1 MTVKEFCEK
10 ASSNM
15 DNMDVGLYEINGNT
29 ALYTTIGEM
38 SRNDGLHEEWK
49 NAEIEGWFI
58 DDKEYFI
65 LSVIKR

>member
-15 DNMDVGLYEINGNT
+15 DDMVVELYEINEHI
-29 ALYTTIGEM
+29 ALHTTIGEM
-38 SRNDGLHEEWK
+38 SRNDGLREEWK

-58 DDKEYFI
+58 DDDEHFI
-65 LSVIKR
+65 LSVIK